1 MQARLQLKF
10 AGADPGRLV
19 ERALAGGVLPTA
31 TPTSTKVDHARVTAA
46 QALPALAEASADLA
60 VVWADDARLHVR
72 RSQDYLYIDRE
83 PWDLTVDSTLAML
96 RDWPFEAC
104 TTGSPDA
111 AWWAD
116 YRSLH
121 GWAFALKGRGHR
133 LVSPRVIE
141 RGPWRLVRDAA
152 AELTLFQFHA
162 LDVDEATALTQAR
175 PGHALLEPMWLGGH
189 FAGYAWAFRGQ
200 AEAAGYKPSFYDKAT
215 RTSVVLVQ
223 DREVSPAEM
232 GIAAATRIHQIF
244 AEPVEQV
251 AFVFTDEA
259 AARRQLPALWLYG
272 LEVRA
277 MTRDGEQR
285 IDLDYEPP
293 PIVRPAWV
301 GAGGR

>member
-10 AGADPGRLV
+10 AGADPRLLV
-19 ERALAGGVLPTA
+19 ERALVGGVLPA
-31 TPTSTKVDHARVTAA
+31 TPPTTTKVDQARVTAA
-46 QALPALAEASADLA
+46 QSLPALAETSADLA
-60 VVWADDARLHVR
+60 VAWADDARLHIR
-72 RSQDYLYIDRE
+72 RPQDYLYIDRE
-83 PWDLTVDSTLAML
+83 PWDVTVDGTLAML
-96 RDWPFEAC
+96 RDWPFEVC
-104 TTGSPDA
+104 TTASLDA
-111 AWWAD
+111 TWWAD

-121 GWAFALKGRGHR
+121 GWAFVLKGRGHR

-141 RGPWRLVRDAA
+141 RGPWRLERDTAG
-152 AELTLFQFHA
+152 ELTLFQFHEF
-162 LDVDEATALTQAR
+162 DVDEATALAQAR

-244 AEPVEQV
+244 AEPVDQV
-251 AFVFTDEA
+251 AFVFTEEA
-259 AARRQLPALWLYG
+259 TARRQLPALWLYG

-277 MTRDGEQR
+277 MTRDGERR
-285 IDLDYEPP
+285 IDVDYQPP
-293 PIVRPAWV
+293 PATLPAWV
-301 GAGGR
+301 GASRR